1 MPGIVSLNFNY
12 VSVPQQGKRDDT
24 SKPQKVTT
32 IL

>member
-1 MPGIVSLNFNY
+1 MPGIVSLNY